1 MNSTWPEAEE
11 VKEEVSA
18 GIITFRRKASGY
30 RDYLLLKH
38 KNGGHWSFPK
48 GHIEEGEIPK
58 KAALRELEEE
68 TALVLQRFVSEFN
81 RETCYTFKRDGRKVF
96 KTVIYFLG
104 VVSRE
109 SQVEL
114 SSEHLD
120 YCWLP
125 YEDARQRL
133 TYEGDKELLDKAEQ
147 KLNQSGSIK

>member
-1 MNSTWPEAEE
+1 MNSTYPEAEE
-11 VKEEVSA
+11 AKKEVSA
-18 GIITFRRKASGY
+18 GIITIRRNPSGSH
-30 RDYLLLKH
+30 YLLLKH

-48 GHIEEGEIPK
+48 GHIEEGEVPK
-58 KAALRELEEE
+58 QAALRELEEE
-68 TALVLQRFVSEFN
+68 TALALQRFVSEFN
-81 RETCYTFKRDGRKVF
+81 RETSYTFKREGRKVS

-125 YEDARQRL
+125 HEDARQRL
-133 TYEGDKELLDKAEQ
+133 TYEGDKKLLDKAEQ
-147 KLNQSGSIK
+147 KLSQSGSIQ